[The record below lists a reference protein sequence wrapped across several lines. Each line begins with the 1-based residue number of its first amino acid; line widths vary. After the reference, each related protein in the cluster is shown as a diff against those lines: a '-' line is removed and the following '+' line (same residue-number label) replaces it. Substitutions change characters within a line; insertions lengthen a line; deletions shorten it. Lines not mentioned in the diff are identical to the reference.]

1 MSKDDRLRGQMTGAA
16 ISVMNNIAEGFDSG
30 AKTELLRFLRYA
42 RRSTSEVQ
50 TCLYV
55 AMDQHYLSSAEF
67 ERTYRQAQSTRKLI
81 DGFVRYLRDS
91 TGAPANRRTG

>member
-1 MSKDDRLRGQMTGAA
+1 MAKDDRLRGQMIGAA
-16 ISVMNNIAEGFDSG
+16 ISVMNIIAEGFDSG
-30 AKTELLRFLRYA
+30 MRTELLRFLRYA

-55 AMDQHYLSSAEF
+55 ASNQSYLAPSEF
-67 ERTYRQAQSTRKLI
+67 ESLYRQAQTTRKLI
-81 DGFVRYLRDS
+81 AGFVRYLKDS

>member
-1 MSKDDRLRGQMTGAA
+1 MAKDDRLRGQMTGAA

-30 AKTELLRFLRYA
+30 VRTELLRFLRYA

-55 AMDQHYLSSAEF
+55 AADQSYLTPVEF
-67 ERTYRQAQSTRKLI
+67 ESLYQQAPSTRKLI